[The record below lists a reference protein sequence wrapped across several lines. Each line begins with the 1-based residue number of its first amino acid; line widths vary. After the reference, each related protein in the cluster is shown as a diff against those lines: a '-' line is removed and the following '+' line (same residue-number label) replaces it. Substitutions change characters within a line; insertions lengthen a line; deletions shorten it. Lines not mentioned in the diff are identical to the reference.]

1 VVSGL
6 GGPDPRQ
13 RLYAA
18 RLVPDRAGAA
28 FFRRAASESGVVLLH
43 DGRAILA
50 SGTAGSL
57 PLPAGLAEPDAAAR
71 AERALAEIE
80 VLHDG
85 APAQAAA
92 PLAIGALPFD
102 RTRSAALRIPAAT
115 LVEEAAGS
123 VVILVASEKDDLMQA
138 VSAWE
143 AGGLAVGPDDR
154 PAGGPPERFGLSSS
168 RSHEEFRHL
177 VREAVSDIRAGLFEK
192 VVLVREVMVEADRAF
207 HPSSLVERLRA
218 LYPSCATFSI
228 DGFVGASPELLV
240 ARRGAS
246 VSAHPLAGTIGRSG
260 DPATDARAEA
270 EFLASAKERSEHRVV
285 VEAIA
290 AVLGPLC
297 ETLAVPDAPS
307 IVELR
312 NVSHLGSF
320 LTGRLSPSSDAGG
333 GLPGALD
340 LVARLH
346 PTPAVAGTPTE
357 DALTWI
363 AKHEELD
370 RGPYAGPVGWVD
382 ARGDGEWFVGIRA
395 GLFDGR
401 QARLFAGVGV
411 VADSDPDAELAETQL
426 KLQALLAAA
435 VRP

>member
-1 VVSGL
+1 VPYRRRG
-6 GGPDPRQ
+6 
-13 RLYAA
+13 LYAA
-18 RLVPDRAGAA
+18 RLVPDGASAAA
-28 FFRRAASESGVVLLH
+28 FRRTASESGVVLCH
-43 DGRAILA
+43 EERAILA
-50 SGTAGSL
+50 LGTAGRA
-57 PLPAGLAEPDAAAR
+57 PLPDGLAEPGAAAR
-71 AERALAEIE
+71 VEAVLGEVEII
-80 VLHDG
+80 HDA
-85 APAQAAA
+85 APAEAAA

-102 RTRSAALRIPAAT
+102 RTRRGWLRIPATT
-115 LVEEAAGS
+115 LVEDSAGS
-123 VVILVASEKDDLMQA
+123 VVILVDSEKDHLMEA

-143 AGGLAVGPDDR
+143 AGKIARPGDDA
-154 PAGGPPERFGLSSS
+154 PSGGPPERFVLSSV
-168 RSHEEFRHL
+168 RSHEEFRQL
-177 VREAVSDIRAGLFEK
+177 VREAVEDIRAGCLEK
-192 VVLVREVMVEADRAF
+192 VVLVREVVVEADRAF

-218 LYPSCATFSI
+218 LYPSCATFSV

-240 ARRGAS
+240 ARRGVS
-246 VSAHPLAGTIGRSG
+246 VRAHPLAGTIGRSG

-290 AVLGPLC
+290 AVLAPLC
-297 ETLAVPDAPS
+297 DSLELPDAPS

-320 LTGRLSPSSDAGG
+320 LTGRLSPASGAASG
-333 GLPGALD
+333 PPSALD

-370 RGPYAGPVGWVD
+370 RGSYAGPVGWVD
-382 ARGDGEWFVGIRA
+382 TRGDGEWFVGIRA
-395 GLFDGR
+395 ALFDGGR
-401 QARLFAGVGV
+401 ARLFAGVGV